1 MRPDGPDTILCP
13 LDNVGATSLPE
24 LLPELPVRREG
35 EMASSE
41 DGTTCLEASA
51 EAASRSCSSLFVM
64 SLRSTPGDCSAVAS
78 AVEASSDS
86 MPCTSA
92 GCVTCENKPGS
103 VRIDLAELLLR

>member
-1 MRPDGPDTILCP
+1 MRPDFDTILCP

-35 EMASSE
+35 EMASE
-41 DGTTCLEASA
+41 KGGTTCLESA
-51 EAASRSCSSLFVM
+51 EAASRSCSSMFVM

-78 AVEASSDS
+78 AVEGFSDS